1 MKNATLRQLKIF
13 ETVARHLSYSRA
25 AEELHLTQPAVSTQ
39 VKTLGEHVGLVL
51 FEQLG
56 KKIYLTPGGTELLHF
71 SRAIIR
77 QFQEAEEAL
86 AQFKGIP
93 GGKLNV
99 AVISA
104 GDYFFPRLLVEFA
117 RRHVGVT
124 LNLTVHNREELLGQL
139 SNNLTDLAIMV
150 RPPQDLDTLNE
161 SFAPH
166 PYVIVAPPD
175 HHLVSKKRIPMSV
188 LKHEPFVVREQ
199 GSDTWH
205 SMEDSFGKHLSELNL
220 AMKIKS
226 TETIKQAV
234 IAGMG
239 VSFLSAHTIALELQA
254 GSLAVLD
261 VQGFPVMLNWYVVHH
276 KNKRLPPVALA
287 FKNFL
292 MSEGAALIQKFTG
305 FNPKR
310 K

>member
-1 MKNATLRQLKIF
+1 
-13 ETVARHLSYSRA
+13 
-25 AEELHLTQPAVSTQ
+25 
-39 VKTLGEHVGLVL
+39 
-51 FEQLG
+51 
-56 KKIYLTPGGTELLHF
+56 
-71 SRAIIR
+71 
-77 QFQEAEEAL
+77 
-86 AQFKGIP
+86 
-93 GGKLNV
+93 
-99 AVISA
+99 
-104 GDYFFPRLLVEFA
+104 
-117 RRHVGVT
+117 
-124 LNLTVHNREELLGQL
+124 
-139 SNNLTDLAIMV
+139 
-150 RPPQDLDTLNE
+150 
-161 SFAPH
+161 
-166 PYVIVAPPD
+166 
-175 HHLVSKKRIPMSV
+175 MSV